1 MSIIQKYIKE
11 LADNSEPLNVKK
23 GVYLFKEGDSN
34 KSLYFLLSGK
44 VRVLKSKYMLWT
56 AQSRELVGLSSFF
69 SERSI
74 YDFSV
79 KASVDSEV
87 IKLNANSIMS
97 IVSKDPIFSR
107 AIMQILCERVKMAQN
122 RTISLLETPA
132 KNRLINEIII
142 KSNNVGKTEY
152 EFSIEEL
159 SEAVGISI
167 RLTRQLLKKLEKRK
181 LLEHHQGTL
190 IIHDETGL
198 RIVQESGL

>member
-1 MSIIQKYIKE
+1 MSIIQKYIQK
-11 LADNSEPLNVKK
+11 LVDDSTPLNVKK

-34 KSLYFLLSGK
+34 KSLYFLLSGE

-87 IKLNANSIMS
+87 LKLNTNSLMNM
-97 IVSKDPIFSR
+97 VSRDPIFSR
-107 AIMQILCERVKMAQN
+107 AIMQVLCHRVKMAQN

-142 KSNNVGKTEY
+142 KTESTDKTQY
-152 EFSIEEL
+152 EFSLEEL
-159 SEAVGISI
+159 SEAVGISL

-181 LLEHHQGTL
+181 LLEHYQGTL
-190 IIHDETGL
+190 TIHDLMGL
-198 RIVQESGL
+198 KIVQKSGL